1 MATGK
6 KMGRPPGTH
15 DYKNV
20 PEMKQEI
27 VAWLSEGKTLR
38 DYCRQEGKPYY
49 STIYDWL
56 KADEDFAQLFAQ
68 AREVGADVI
77 ADECLAII
85 DTEPLAV
92 FDEAGNKRYDAGSI
106 AWHKNRAEQ
115 RIKLLAKWRPQKY
128 GDRTTIAGDDKAP
141 IVAEV
146 SFDIFGEMLK
156 AVALKRHA
164 GE

>member
-6 KMGRPPGTH
+6 KMGRPPGISP
-15 DYKNV
+15 YPNKA
-20 PEMKQEI
+20 ELKEEI
-27 VAWLSEGKTLR
+27 VEWLANGQTLR
-38 DYCRQEGKPYY
+38 DYCRQDNKPVYRAV
-49 STIYDWL
+49 YDWL
-56 KADEDFAQLFAQ
+56 QEDEDFAARFAH
-68 AREVGADVI
+68 AREIGADVI

-85 DTEPLAV
+85 DSEPLAV
-92 FDEAGNKRYDAGSI
+92 FDEAGNKRYDPGAI
-106 AWHKNRAEQ
+106 TWNRNRADQ